1 MSRVFLDILI
11 VLVAAKLAAEVA
23 DRIKVPPV
31 VGEIIAGIVIGPS
44 ALGLV
49 GAKSGGSAATVSST
63 EILHTLG
70 EIGVILLLLEVG
82 MQMDLRELRAVGR
95 ASMSVATI
103 GVVIPFATGFVIAE
117 LFDLTTN
124 QALFTSA
131 ALTATSVGI
140 TARVFGDLRA
150 LATIEARTVLGAA
163 VADDVIGLVIL
174 TIVVRIVTGSGTVT
188 LLSVGK
194 VVAVAVLFLVGTTAV
209 GAVATPRLFAGIDR
223 YARSSGTLFAL
234 ALAFTLGIAQLAT
247 AAKLAP
253 IVGAFVAGLSLGR
266 SHVSQRVQRELTPV
280 GHLFIP
286 VFFLQIG
293 IDTNVKQFA
302 KPAVLGLAGAL
313 LVVAI
318 LGKIIAGVGAVGS
331 PGNKLLIGLGM
342 IPRGEVGLIFASI
355 GLREGILGQNSYA
368 AILLM
373 VLVTT
378 LITPPLLTLQL
389 NRMLRR
395 RTIDGQDDVADVAE
409 PIGGWLSRRQEPNG
423 TTVLG
428 LVARPP
434 VRELLPIAVDA
445 AIRVETAD
453 PAPELIEWIGDGLR
467 SNDATTLHWDAESTR
482 ALLRLLEEGT
492 VRSWRFL
499 ETTGLLERS
508 LPELTESVRRRRF
521 DPALLDPAG
530 VLRWPLLHRM
540 RRLLD
545 GTARD
550 RPTDRA
556 AIGVAQNVLHPDR
569 LLLAAL
575 LIDATADEPVPD
587 RTARAL
593 LERLTLDPADR
604 RGIAALVSDQQL
616 LRAAAVRRDGL
627 REDSVLRIAAHLG
640 DQEQARELYVLS
652 VALNSLESWEAS
664 MLDDLHRLVM
674 LGLEDPTLKD
684 AGTGTILERT
694 RDRAAALVADHR
706 HLVDRISAAPISY
719 LLAEEP
725 TAVARHVTLIEPVPT
740 RGRFRVGVHAERA
753 DVHDVVWRVEVGGRD
768 QLGLL
773 ALVTG
778 VLEEARLDVIDA
790 VIATWGDGG
799 ALQAFRVRTDAVG
812 LVPDAEAL
820 TRALSD
826 AQQRDLIGPPVADA
840 VVEFDDSASPWHT
853 LAEVRATDRRG
864 LLHALAVAFAA
875 AGADVHAARITTEEA
890 MALDRFDLTDRD
902 GRKLDDDTK
911 GAIRTALLHGV
922 VARPFTRR
930 LPWRGNRVGTIRKQ
944 SGDTGEISAP

>member
-1 MSRVFLDILI
+1 M
-11 VLVAAKLAAEVA
+11 
-23 DRIKVPPV
+23 
-31 VGEIIAGIVIGPS
+31 
-44 ALGLV
+44 
-49 GAKSGGSAATVSST
+49 
-63 EILHTLG
+63 
-70 EIGVILLLLEVG
+70 
-82 MQMDLRELRAVGR
+82 
-95 ASMSVATI
+95 
-103 GVVIPFATGFVIAE
+103 
-117 LFDLTTN
+117 
-124 QALFTSA
+124 
-131 ALTATSVGI
+131 
-140 TARVFGDLRA
+140 
-150 LATIEARTVLGAA
+150 LGAA

-174 TIVVRIVTGSGTVT
+174 TIVVRIVNGSGTVT

-194 VVAVAVLFLVGTTAV
+194 VIAVAVLFLVLTTAV

-313 LVVAI
+313 LVVAV
-318 LGKIIAGVGAVGS
+318 LGKIVAGVGAVGS

-355 GLREGILGQNSYA
+355 GLRDGILGQNSYA

-373 VLVTT
+373 VLATT
-378 LITPPLLTLQL
+378 LLTPPLLTLQL
-389 NRMLRR
+389 KRMLHHRTAHGRNDDFESTEPVGGWLRR
-395 RTIDGQDDVADVAE
+395 RE
-409 PIGGWLSRRQEPNG
+409 LPNG
-423 TTVLG
+423 TAVLG
-428 LVARPP
+428 LAARPP
-434 VRELLPIAVDA
+434 IRELLPLAVEA
-445 AIRVETAD
+445 AVGIEDAD
-453 PAPELIEWIGDGLR
+453 PAPELIEWVVDGLR
-467 SNDATTLHWDAESTR
+467 SSDPATLQWDAESTR
-482 ALLRLLEEGT
+482 ALLRLLEIGT

-499 ETTGLLERS
+499 ETTGVLERS

-530 VLRWPLLHRM
+530 VLRWPLLQRM

-545 GTARD
+545 GTAFD
-550 RPTDRA
+550 RPTDRG
-556 AIGVAQNVLHPDR
+556 AITTAQNVLHPER

-575 LIDATADEPVPD
+575 LIDATVDEPAPE
-587 RTARAL
+587 RTAQSL
-593 LERLTLDPADR
+593 LDRLTLDPADR

-627 REDSVLRIAAHLG
+627 REESVLRIAAHLG

-652 VALNSLESWEAS
+652 VALNELESWESS
-664 MLDDLHRLVM
+664 MLDDLQRLVM
-674 LGLEDPTLKD
+674 LGLEAPTLKG
-684 AGTGTILERT
+684 AGTGTILERN
-694 RDRAAALVADHR
+694 RDRAAALVADRR
-706 HLVDRISAAPISY
+706 HLVDRIGAAPLSY
-719 LLAEEP
+719 LLTEDPA
-725 TAVARHVTLIEPVPT
+725 AVARHVDLIEPVPT
-740 RGRFRVGVHAERA
+740 RGRFRVGVHPEVTDA
-753 DVHDVVWRVEVGGRD
+753 HDVVWRVEVGGRD

-812 LVPDAEAL
+812 LVPDAAAL
-820 TRALSD
+820 MHALME

-864 LLHALAVAFAA
+864 LLHALSVAFAA

-902 GRKLDDDTK
+902 GRKLDDEMK

-930 LPWRGNRVGTIRKQ
+930 LPWRANRVGTIRKQ
-944 SGDTGEISAP
+944 SRDTGEISAP